1 MNDDDINALRDAL
14 AAGPTPGNWIARK
27 GRGLPAFVQAPRLN
41 KTDPYDIEILGDD
54 DTLYPTRSADVE
66 FIAAANPERVAAL
79 LAEVDRLRDTLQF
92 VERWANH
99 HAAKP
104 HMTPQEALSTIQH
117 HPAIAEI
124 TRGYADGKVP
134 DTPDPWAD
142 VRQMTAEVQA
152 LRDDAERWKLL
163 YRRAVNEANGLT
175 NYVEDRPELRRAEKN
190 LTAIEYEARALI
202 AAMNANV

>member
-1 MNDDDINALRDAL
+1 MNDDDIKALRNAMPCMIAEADFEANTVTL
-14 AAGPTPGNWIARK
+14 LMTNANWRIAAGKHYLIP
-27 GRGLPAFVQAPRLN
+27 
-41 KTDPYDIEILGDD
+41 
-54 DTLYPTRSADVE
+54 
-66 FIAAANPERVAAL
+66 AAAMDFSTPAL

-142 VRQMTAEVQA
+142 VRRLTAEVQA
-152 LRDDAERWKLL
+152 LRDDAERW
-163 YRRAVNEANGLT
+163 LT
-175 NYVEDRPELRRAEKN
+175 FLATRPQAHHETINA
-190 LTAIEYEARALI
+190 AIDAARVRI
-202 AAMNANV
+202 SHDH